1 MLILTAIIEGLIDI
15 IVPIGIC
22 VILPIILYRMKTRK
36 DSDEANRRADIIMAA
51 IEKDPDINVD
61 EYLKQMAPPQPSYEE
76 KFREKLHR
84 ELLWGTILL
93 VAGISIITLIISRAI
108 SQGEWREDYSSALG
122 YLSIPLLAIGFGLL
136 VAYHSGK
143 KTLNEKAQTKGAE
156 EE

>member
-1 MLILTAIIEGLIDI
+1 MSVTAAIIQGLIDI

-22 VILPIILYRMKTRK
+22 VVLPIILYRMKTRK
-36 DSDEANRRADIIMAA
+36 DTDEANRRADIIMAA
-51 IEKDPDINVD
+51 IERDPGINVD

-93 VAGISIITLIISRAI
+93 VAGISIIILIISRTIA
-108 SQGEWREDYSSALG
+108 QGEWREDLSSALG
-122 YLSIPLLAIGFGLL
+122 CLGIPPLAIGFGLL
-136 VAYHSGK
+136 VACHSGK
-143 KTLNEKAQTKGAE
+143 KTLNEKAQNKGAE